1 MIGHSEKIKIKTMNI
16 NIEPQSKC
24 TDVDVPNQPTSQ
36 SSSGSESS
44 TTPDISGSEANSD
57 IRRLTKSTRRSS
69 VLAKSITSKFPRF
82 DKRLSNRNLHIDY
95 DDEDGKAEFFL
106 LLLFESIEDSALFFA
121 GSILVVFVWSVIC
134 AWGGTRL
141 VEYDVANP
149 GGAAEKWVADIEN
162 CKSALSIIGTLFV
175 FTLVFRFNA
184 CYDRWWESR

>member
-1 MIGHSEKIKIKTMNI
+1 MIGHVKSHNQK
-16 NIEPQSKC
+16 SKC

-44 TTPDISGSEANSD
+44 TTPDISGSDANSN
-57 IRRLTKSTRRSS
+57 RRRIKSTRSS

>member
-44 TTPDISGSEANSD
+44 TTPDISGSDANSN
-57 IRRLTKSTRRSS
+57 RRRIKSTRSS

-95 DDEDGKAEFFL
+95 DDEEGKAEFFL

-121 GSILVVFVWSVIC
+121 GSILAVFVWSVIC

-184 CYDRWWESR
+184 CYDRWRESR